1 MGSGT
6 KRRRQMTWQD
16 FENRWPLRVSQTNE
30 TTQDNGRRLNTRQP
44 LSRDLF
50 RTLQEAEID
59 ECKLVP
65 WGSNYTFAVTF
76 ADAEDNVPIA
86 IYKPSSG
93 EIPLWD
99 FDSGSLYRREYA
111 SFLLSRVLGWH
122 FIPLTVVRD
131 GPHGVGTVQLYI
143 EPLQRAQNLFTR
155 ERYQTALRRMFV
167 FDLLVNNADRKSSH
181 LFVGR
186 QDRRLWGIDHGL
198 TFHVDAK
205 LRTVIWNFCG
215 EPLDMN
221 MRQSLDR
228 LIRHQSRIGALL
240 DPYLHDSEIDRLF
253 LRTEHLR
260 HDETLPFLSQRRNI
274 PYGW

>member
-1 MGSGT
+1 
-6 KRRRQMTWQD
+6 MTWQD
-16 FENRWPLRVSQTNE
+16 FENRWPLRSSQADE
-30 TTQDNGRRLNTRQP
+30 SAHDNGRRVDARQP
-44 LSRDLF
+44 LNSDLL
-50 RTLQEAEID
+50 RTLREAEID

-65 WGSNYTFAVTF
+65 WGSNYTFAITF
-76 ADAEDNVPIA
+76 AQAGDNAPIA
-86 IYKPSSG
+86 IYKPASG

-99 FDSGSLYRREYA
+99 FESGSLYRREYA
-111 SFLLSRVLGWH
+111 SFLLSRALGWH
-122 FIPLTVVRD
+122 FIPPTVVRD

-155 ERYQTALRRMFV
+155 ERYQPALKRMFV

-215 EPLDMN
+215 ESLDSN
-221 MRQSLDR
+221 LRQSLDR

-240 DPYLHDSEIDRLF
+240 DPYLRDPEIDRIF
-253 LRTEHLR
+253 LRADQLR
-260 HDETLPFLSQRRNI
+260 QDEALPYLNQRRNI

>member
-1 MGSGT
+1 
-6 KRRRQMTWQD
+6 MTWQD
-16 FENRWPLRVSQTNE
+16 FENRWPVRASQTNE
-30 TTQDNGRRLNTRQP
+30 SVNDGGRSGSMRQP
-44 LSRDLF
+44 LSRDLV
-50 RTLQEAEID
+50 RTMCEAEID

-65 WGSNYTFAVTF
+65 WGSNYTFAITFVT
-76 ADAEDNVPIA
+76 AGGDAPIA
-86 IYKPSSG
+86 IYKPASG

-122 FIPLTVVRD
+122 FIPPTVIRN
-131 GPHGVGTVQLYI
+131 GPHGIGTVQLYI
-143 EPLQRAQNLFTR
+143 EPLQRAQNLFAR
-155 ERYQTALRRMFV
+155 DRYQAALRRVFV

-198 TFHVDAK
+198 TFHTDAK
-205 LRTVIWNFCG
+205 LRTVVWNFCG

-221 MRQSLDR
+221 MQQTLDR
-228 LIRHQSRIGALL
+228 LVRHQSRIGALL
-240 DPYLHDSEIDRLF
+240 DPYLRDAEIDRLF
-253 LRTEHLR
+253 SRAAQLR
-260 HDETLPFLSQRRNI
+260 HDGTLPFLNQRRNI

>member
-1 MGSGT
+1 
-6 KRRRQMTWQD
+6 MTWQD
-16 FENRWPLRVSQTNE
+16 FENRWPLRSSQADE
-30 TTQDNGRRLNTRQP
+30 SAHDNGRRVDARQP
-44 LSRDLF
+44 LNPDLL
-50 RTLQEAEID
+50 RTLREAEID

-65 WGSNYTFAVTF
+65 WGSNYTFAITF
-76 ADAEDNVPIA
+76 AQAGDNAPIA
-86 IYKPSSG
+86 IYKPASG

-99 FDSGSLYRREYA
+99 FESGSLYRREYA
-111 SFLLSRVLGWH
+111 SFLLSRALGWH
-122 FIPLTVVRD
+122 FIPPTVVRD

-143 EPLQRAQNLFTR
+143 EPLQRAQNLFAR
-155 ERYQTALRRMFV
+155 ERYQPALKRMFV

-215 EPLDMN
+215 ESLDSN
-221 MRQSLDR
+221 LRQSLDR

-240 DPYLHDSEIDRLF
+240 DPYLRDPEIDRIF
-253 LRTEHLR
+253 LRADQLR
-260 HDETLPFLSQRRNI
+260 QDEALPYLNQRRNI